1 MKGRLVDLIGQSRPV
16 GLSDAVVIPGF
27 DRFTPKLQ
35 INRCLVGLLAMDRL
49 DGLLALDTVP
59 SIYIS
64 KIFHELRDELLS
76 AMHVAVER
84 EVRAGKPVDVN
95 RLWRTFSRAAAG
107 KMANPVE
114 VSDRCVESERPN
126 VKRGRPNNSRES

>member
-1 MKGRLVDLIGQSRPV
+1 M
-16 GLSDAVVIPGF
+16 
-27 DRFTPKLQ
+27 
-35 INRCLVGLLAMDRL
+35 
-49 DGLLALDTVP
+49 P

-64 KIFHELRDELLS
+64 KLFHELRDELLS

-114 VSDRCVESERPN
+114 VSDRCVEAERKV
-126 VKRGRPNNSRES
+126 VKRGRPDNSRES

>member
-1 MKGRLVDLIGQSRPV
+1 
-16 GLSDAVVIPGF
+16 
-27 DRFTPKLQ
+27 
-35 INRCLVGLLAMDRL
+35 
-49 DGLLALDTVP
+49 VP

-64 KIFHELRDELLS
+64 KLFHELRDELLS

-114 VSDRCVESERPN
+114 VSDRCVETGSVN
-126 VKRGRPNNSRES
+126 VKRGRRPGAGDDGE

>member
-1 MKGRLVDLIGQSRPV
+1 M
-16 GLSDAVVIPGF
+16 
-27 DRFTPKLQ
+27 
-35 INRCLVGLLAMDRL
+35 
-49 DGLLALDTVP
+49 P

-64 KIFHELRDELLS
+64 KLFHELRDELLS

-107 KMANPVE
+107 KMASPVE
-114 VSDRCVESERPN
+114 VSDQCVEAERPV
-126 VKRGRPNNSRES
+126 VKRRRPIQSDES

>member
-1 MKGRLVDLIGQSRPV
+1 MS
-16 GLSDAVVIPGF
+16 
-27 DRFTPKLQ
+27 
-35 INRCLVGLLAMDRL
+35 
-49 DGLLALDTVP
+49 VP

-64 KIFHELRDELLS
+64 KLFHELRDELLS

-95 RLWRTFSRAAAG
+95 RLWRAFSRAAAG

-114 VSDRCVESERPN
+114 VSDRCVEADRPN
-126 VKRGRPNNSRES
+126 VKRVGPDSSRKS

>member
-1 MKGRLVDLIGQSRPV
+1 M
-16 GLSDAVVIPGF
+16 
-27 DRFTPKLQ
+27 
-35 INRCLVGLLAMDRL
+35 
-49 DGLLALDTVP
+49 P

-64 KIFHELRDELLS
+64 KLFHELRDELLS

-95 RLWRTFSRAAAG
+95 RLWRAFSRAAAG

-114 VSDRCVESERPN
+114 VSDRCVEPERQV
-126 VKRGRPNNSRES
+126 VKRGRPDNSRES

>member
-1 MKGRLVDLIGQSRPV
+1 M
-16 GLSDAVVIPGF
+16 
-27 DRFTPKLQ
+27 
-35 INRCLVGLLAMDRL
+35 
-49 DGLLALDTVP
+49 P

-64 KIFHELRDELLS
+64 KLFHELRDELLS

-95 RLWRTFSRAAAG
+95 RMWRTFSRAAAG

-114 VSDRCVESERPN
+114 VSDRCVELGRTN
-126 VKRGRPNNSRES
+126 VKRGRSGDSDDE

>member
-1 MKGRLVDLIGQSRPV
+1 
-16 GLSDAVVIPGF
+16 
-27 DRFTPKLQ
+27 
-35 INRCLVGLLAMDRL
+35 
-49 DGLLALDTVP
+49 VP

-64 KIFHELRDELLS
+64 KLFHELRDELLS

-95 RLWRTFSRAAAG
+95 RMWRTFSRAAAG

-114 VSDRCVESERPN
+114 VSDRCVEADRPGI
-126 VKRGRPNNSRES
+126 KRGRRGDSEES

>member
-1 MKGRLVDLIGQSRPV
+1 M
-16 GLSDAVVIPGF
+16 
-27 DRFTPKLQ
+27 
-35 INRCLVGLLAMDRL
+35 
-49 DGLLALDTVP
+49 P

-64 KIFHELRDELLS
+64 KLFHELRDELLS

-114 VSDRCVESERPN
+114 VSDRCVEASRPI
-126 VKRGRPNNSRES
+126 VKRGRSGNSQDS

>member
-1 MKGRLVDLIGQSRPV
+1 MGNIGHR
-16 GLSDAVVIPGF
+16 
-27 DRFTPKLQ
+27 
-35 INRCLVGLLAMDRL
+35 LLASV
-49 DGLLALDTVP
+49 TVP

-64 KIFHELRDELLS
+64 KLFHELRDELLS

-114 VSDRCVESERPN
+114 VSDRCVEEGRTN
-126 VKRGRPNNSRES
+126 VKRGRQNDPRED

>member
-1 MKGRLVDLIGQSRPV
+1 M
-16 GLSDAVVIPGF
+16 
-27 DRFTPKLQ
+27 
-35 INRCLVGLLAMDRL
+35 
-49 DGLLALDTVP
+49 P

-64 KIFHELRDELLS
+64 KLFHELRDELLS

-114 VSDRCVESERPN
+114 VSDRCVEAERPV
-126 VKRGRPNNSRES
+126 VKRRRPVNSDES

>member
-1 MKGRLVDLIGQSRPV
+1 M
-16 GLSDAVVIPGF
+16 
-27 DRFTPKLQ
+27 
-35 INRCLVGLLAMDRL
+35 
-49 DGLLALDTVP
+49 P

-64 KIFHELRDELLS
+64 KLFLELRDELLS

-114 VSDRCVESERPN
+114 VSDRCVEPERSG
-126 VKRGRPNNSRES
+126 VKRGRPNSSRES

>member
-1 MKGRLVDLIGQSRPV
+1 
-16 GLSDAVVIPGF
+16 
-27 DRFTPKLQ
+27 
-35 INRCLVGLLAMDRL
+35 
-49 DGLLALDTVP
+49 VP

-64 KIFHELRDELLS
+64 KLFHELRDELLS

-114 VSDRCVESERPN
+114 VSDRCVEAERPV
-126 VKRGRPNNSRES
+126 VKRGRPDNSRES

>member
-1 MKGRLVDLIGQSRPV
+1 M
-16 GLSDAVVIPGF
+16 
-27 DRFTPKLQ
+27 
-35 INRCLVGLLAMDRL
+35 
-49 DGLLALDTVP
+49 P

-84 EVRAGKPVDVN
+84 EVRPGRPVDVN
-95 RLWRTFSRAAAG
+95 RMWRTFSRAAAG

-114 VSDRCVESERPN
+114 VSDRCVEPERPG
-126 VKRGRPNNSRES
+126 VKRGRPNSSRDD

>member
-1 MKGRLVDLIGQSRPV
+1 
-16 GLSDAVVIPGF
+16 
-27 DRFTPKLQ
+27 
-35 INRCLVGLLAMDRL
+35 
-49 DGLLALDTVP
+49 VP

-64 KIFHELRDELLS
+64 KLFQELRDELLS

-84 EVRAGKPVDVN
+84 EVRDGKPVDVN

-114 VSDRCVESERPN
+114 VSDRCVEAERPD
-126 VKRGRPNNSRES
+126 VKRRRPKNSRES